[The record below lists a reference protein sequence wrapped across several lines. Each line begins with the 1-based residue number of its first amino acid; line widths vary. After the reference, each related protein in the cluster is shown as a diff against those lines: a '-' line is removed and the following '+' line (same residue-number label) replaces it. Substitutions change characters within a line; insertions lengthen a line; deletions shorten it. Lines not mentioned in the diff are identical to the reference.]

1 MVFQSVINNYF
12 MNKLLSL
19 FFIALTAVLFYS
31 CESSKGDW
39 EPMKIE
45 NKEISFTAKGG
56 CAIATVT
63 NYGGW
68 WICNAHEYSFVN
80 NSWAEVACV
89 EYGNDAITLSKDF
102 DMLSG
107 NWFRAY
113 VPRSNK
119 NLLTKYLVVIVDENN
134 TGTSR
139 RISIRMECMN
149 VFSTVSVEQ
158 KAK

>member
-1 MVFQSVINNYF
+1 
-12 MNKLLSL
+12 
-19 FFIALTAVLFYS
+19 
-31 CESSKGDW
+31 
-39 EPMKIE
+39 MKIE
-45 NKEISFTAKGG
+45 NREIFFAAKGG
-56 CAIATVT
+56 CAVASVT

-68 WICNAHEYSFVN
+68 WICDAHEYSYVN
-80 NSWAEVACV
+80 NVWSEVACV

-107 NWFRAY
+107 SWFRAY

-139 RISIRMECMN
+139 RISIEMEYMN

>member
-1 MVFQSVINNYF
+1 

-19 FFIALTAVLFYS
+19 FFITLTAVLFYS

-56 CAIATVT
+56 CAVASVT

-68 WICNAHEYSFVN
+68 WICDAHEYSFVN

-89 EYGNDAITLSKDF
+89 EYGNEAISLSKDF

-113 VPRSNK
+113 VPRNNK
-119 NLLTKYLVVIVDENN
+119 DLLTKNLVVIVDTNN
-134 TGTSR
+134 TGIVR
-139 RISIRMECMN
+139 RISIEMECMD
-149 VFSTVSVEQ
+149 VFGGVSVTQSSE
-158 KAK
+158 

>member
-1 MVFQSVINNYF
+1 
-12 MNKLLSL
+12 MNRAFSL
-19 FFIALTAVLFYS
+19 FVIILTVYMFCA
-31 CESSKGDW
+31 CQSSKGDW
-39 EPMKIE
+39 EPMTIE
-45 NKEISFTAKGG
+45 NKEISFAAKGG

-68 WICNAHEYSFVN
+68 WICDAHEFSYVN
-80 NSWAEVACV
+80 NVWSEVACV
-89 EYGNDAITLSKDF
+89 EYGKDDITLSKDF

-107 NWFRAY
+107 GWFTAY

-139 RISIRMECMN
+139 RISIGMECMN
-149 VFSTVSVEQ
+149 VFGGVSVTQSSE
-158 KAK
+158 

>member
-1 MVFQSVINNYF
+1 MNKF

-39 EPMKIE
+39 EPMTIE
-45 NKEISFTAKGG
+45 NKEISFAAKGG
-56 CAIATVT
+56 CAVASVT

-68 WICNAHEYSFVN
+68 WICDAHEYSYVN
-80 NSWAEVACV
+80 NVWSEVACV

-107 NWFRAY
+107 SWFRAY

-139 RISIRMECMN
+139 RISIGMECMD
-149 VFSTVSVEQ
+149 VFGGVSVTQSSE
-158 KAK
+158 